1 MLAVASL
8 LLSGLGVGGLI
19 GAYAKSLLDQ
29 RQLRFSKVFDFKEVR
44 YKAIMILMWV
54 AMHPDDHEFA
64 MLKQHRPQIVGVAE
78 LDRELQLEY
87 HNAMLYASDDVL
99 EGLSIFMEQKD
110 IAAWKAVTR
119 AMRDDL
125 YF

>member
-44 YKAIMILMWV
+44 YKAIMILMWI

-87 HNAMLYASDDVL
+87 HNAMLYASNDVL
-99 EGLSIFMEQKD
+99 EGLSRFMEQKD
-110 IAAWKAVTR
+110 IAAWKVVTR